1 MEVKAQSEEIKSTA
15 NTKLIA
21 ELQRFL
27 LFPSLFLK
35 TKVEEEEK
43 KKSKEQSI
51 CIPIRTDIVN
61 PENF

>member
-1 MEVKAQSEEIKSTA
+1 VEVKAQSEEIKSTA

-43 KKSKEQSI
+43 KKSI
-51 CIPIRTDIVN
+51 CTPIRTDIVN

>member
-35 TKVEEEEK
+35 TKVEEEKK
-43 KKSKEQSI
+43 KKSEQSI